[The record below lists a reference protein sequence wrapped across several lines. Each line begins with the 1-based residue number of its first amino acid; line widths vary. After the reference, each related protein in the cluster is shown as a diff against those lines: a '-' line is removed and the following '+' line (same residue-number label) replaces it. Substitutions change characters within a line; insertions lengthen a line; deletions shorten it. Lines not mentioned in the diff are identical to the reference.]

1 MKTYWLISSNT
12 IPSPEKRK
20 NTLLLHGVNAYDVQK
35 LEKINHSKIFI
46 LSDITL
52 DSVSHDEY
60 PFAAKLSMRDKF
72 ELFVKVLKL
81 LPSSIKLSISII
93 AVYFIAFLFISA
105 YGPSELSIY
114 TAIISTIITFVSCF
128 FPIFTDDK
136 KHGAWVI
143 LFLSIALG
151 ILIGKSYFHF
161 ESYFVTNSFL
171 NRNRIGNSLTA
182 LGMIFTF
189 IASIKTT
196 ITSFIYDIL
205 STSI

>member
-60 PFAAKLSMRDKF
+60 PFATKLSMRDKF
-72 ELFVKVLKL
+72 KLFVKVLKL

-93 AVYFIAFLFISA
+93 AVYFIVFLFISA

-128 FPIFTDDK
+128 FSIFTEDK
-136 KHGAWVI
+136 KHGAWII
-143 LFLSIALG
+143 LILSIALG

-161 ESYFVTNSFL
+161 ESYFVTNPFL